1 MMRALIN
8 KEDNSVAIVE
18 THEVIIPKAM
28 SDQTN
33 VFLVEFDE
41 ACLANIPQEEYL
53 NLFWSSESNTLYLH
67 PEKFSLSTPSG
78 KAKIKELI
86 SHISLVPPD
95 NRTESQNHLVAVAYS
110 FLPRNEV
117 DEILNDEDLQDEE
130 IAAIL
135 GALDGS

>member
-8 KEDNSVAIVE
+8 KKDNSLALVEDNGVV
-18 THEVIIPKAM
+18 IPKEM
-28 SDQTN
+28 VDQTD

-41 ACLANIPQEEYL
+41 ACLQNIPREEYL

-86 SHISLVPPD
+86 GHISLVPPD

-130 IAAIL
+130 ISAIL
-135 GALDGS
+135 SALNDS